1 MYELV
6 EFVMC
11 EACNLTLREDPPNG
25 LASVVFVKR
34 ALGGKPVNHDGDI
47 ATIPI
52 RDHF

>member
-1 MYELV
+1 MNLKLV
-6 EFVMC
+6 KSD
-11 EACNLTLREDPPNG
+11 LTPREVHPPNG